1 MKTASH
7 PPEALNVEAFAR
19 DGAHL
24 SGTQPLPQF
33 ERLAASAVA
42 VPAGAVV
49 AWQVRGELR
58 TALGD
63 APQVWLHLAG
73 QGEIDL
79 ECQRCLEPVR
89 WTLDVDRWLQ
99 FVAGEDAAEALDA
112 DSEHDVLPLTRRLD
126 LFEVLEDELLLALP
140 LIARHESCPGG
151 APSAAPE
158 DAEPDAPHPF
168 AALAALKRGSS
179 GT

>member
-1 MKTASH
+1 MKPASH
-7 PPEALNVEAFAR
+7 SPEALNVEAFAR

-24 SGTQPLPQF
+24 SGTRPLPRF
-33 ERLAASAVA
+33 ERLAATAVTL
-42 VPAGAVV
+42 PADAAV
-49 AWQVRGELR
+49 AWQARGEWR

-73 QGEIDL
+73 QGKIEL

-89 WTLDVDRWLQ
+89 WTLDVDRSLQ
-99 FVAGEDAAEALDA
+99 FVAGEEAAEALDA

-126 LFEVLEDELLLALP
+126 LFEVLEDELLLSLP

-158 DAEPDAPHPF
+158 EAEPEAPHPF
-168 AALAALKRGSS
+168 AALAALKRGST